1 MTKFEDTMKEMQ
13 QNVEELGKYVAE
25 KTKALN
31 DSDVKAKAE
40 DLVKKTQDAIGVSMK
55 KVTEVIDKVTEDEK
69 LDEFLDKI
77 KAKSQEAV
85 EFTKTKVDD
94 LTKTNT
100 VPTLEE
106 LAKEI
111 SANFDKLKES
121 DVVKNAADFLTDLGG
136 KINEFMD
143 KPEVK
148 EAINKAKTTT
158 ISVAEAGVEGLKTL
172 LKADEIP
179 AEKVCEETPAEE
191 ACPACETCEAPTEEA
206 APEEPQE

>member
-1 MTKFEDTMKEMQ
+1 MKEMQ

-55 KVTEVIDKVTEDEK
+55 KVTDVIDKVTEDEK

-85 EFTKTKVDD
+85 DFTKTKVDE

-121 DVVKNAADFLTDLGG
+121 DVVKNAADFLSDLGG
-136 KINEFMD
+136 KINEFME

-148 EAINKAKTTT
+148 DAINKAKTTT

-172 LKADEIP
+172 LKADELK
-179 AEKVCEETPAEE
+179 AEKPCEETCEAPVEE
-191 ACPACETCEAPTEEA
+191 ACPACEACETPAEEVT
-206 APEEPQE
+206 PEEPQE